1 MRHTSA
7 WRTLASVAEPFQV
20 RGAGAGGLEVG
31 IGVES
36 GPGRAV
42 GERALWRGRLGGGGG
57 RGGAAEGGEGGPR
70 AGGAGGGGGP
80 VPGPGPPPRR
90 PAARGPGRGRG

>member
-57 RGGAAEGGEGGPR
+57 RAGAAEEVEGGLR
-70 AGGAGGGGGP
+70 AVVAAGGGHLVQ
-80 VPGPGPPPRR
+80 VPGHLADDR
-90 PAARGPGRGRG
+90 AARAAGGD